1 MIVIMRLLFY
11 NILILIFLPVAVGR
25 ILYKS
30 IKDKDYRLNLSQ
42 RFGIYKINP
51 SKKKVI
57 WFHAVSLGEVIAS
70 EKIVNKL
77 LENADVI
84 LTVTTPTG
92 LRHARKIYE
101 DRLKICYAPWD
112 SLAFMNRT
120 IHSFKP
126 SAIVIFETEIWPSM
140 VHCSFKKDIPIILC
154 NGRMSQR
161 SFKSYARFKALVK
174 TTLQK
179 FSFIFVQSENQA
191 KRFFELGANIEQLKI
206 ASSVKFDSHQLNEEF
221 SNRDHEVEKNKVL
234 LFASTHRGEDE
245 RLIKIYKNLKSMIA
259 NLRLVIVPRHP
270 ERHTEIERILTE
282 ERVKHSSQNNS
293 KLEFEDNEV
302 IVINTIGIL
311 AELYAKADAAFIG
324 GSMLGD
330 TGGHN
335 IIEPAASGCPFV
347 VGEYMYNFT
356 DILESFLIRDA
367 CIQASSDKE
376 IELSLKSILTDN
388 DQHGKISALEVVK
401 ENKGS
406 SDSQARKILSFLN

>member
-42 RFGIYKINP
+42 RFGIYKVNS
-51 SKKKVI
+51 SKKQVI

-77 LENADVI
+77 LKDADVI

-92 LRHARKIYE
+92 LRHARKIYG
-101 DRLKICYAPWD
+101 DDLKIYYAPWD
-112 SLAFMNRT
+112 NLVFMNRA
-120 IHSFKP
+120 INSFMP
-126 SAIVIFETEIWPSM
+126 SVIVIFETEIWPSM
-140 VHCSFKKDIPIILC
+140 IHCSFKKDIPIILC

-161 SFKSYARFKALVK
+161 SFKSYSRFKALVN

-206 ASSVKFDSHQLNEEF
+206 VSSVKFDSHEPNEELG
-221 SNRDHEVEKNKVL
+221 NRVNEPEKDKIL

-245 RLIKIYKNLKSMIA
+245 RLIKIYINLKTVIT

-270 ERHTEIERILTE
+270 ERHTEIERILTKE
-282 ERVKHSSQNNS
+282 GVNYSLQNNS
-293 KLEFEDNEV
+293 MLEFEDNEV
-302 IVINTIGIL
+302 IVINAIGIL

-347 VGEYMYNFT
+347 VGEHMYNFT
-356 DILESFLIRDA
+356 DILESFLLRNA

-388 DQHGKISALEVVK
+388 DHHGKINALEVVK

-406 SDSQARKILSFLN
+406 SDLQARKILSFLN

>member
-11 NILILIFLPVAVGR
+11 NILILIFLPIAVGR

-42 RFGIYKINP
+42 RFGIYKINS

-77 LENADVI
+77 LEDADVI

-92 LRHARKIYE
+92 LRHARKIYK

-282 ERVKHSSQNNS
+282 
-293 KLEFEDNEV
+293 
-302 IVINTIGIL
+302 
-311 AELYAKADAAFIG
+311 
-324 GSMLGD
+324 
-330 TGGHN
+330 
-335 IIEPAASGCPFV
+335 
-347 VGEYMYNFT
+347 
-356 DILESFLIRDA
+356 
-367 CIQASSDKE
+367 
-376 IELSLKSILTDN
+376 
-388 DQHGKISALEVVK
+388 
-401 ENKGS
+401 
-406 SDSQARKILSFLN
+406 